1 MIQVRGLWK
10 TYGKGA
16 NQVDALRGV
25 DLDVANG
32 EFVAIVGPSGSGK
45 STLLNLLGTLDTPT
59 RGELTVAG
67 HRLDQMTEMERT
79 EFRRRDIGFAF
90 QFFNLL
96 PLLNARENIAL
107 PLLLAGKSRRE
118 ANQVVQGLLER
129 VSLLERA
136 NHKPD
141 ELSGGEMQRV
151 AVARALAANP
161 KVILADEPTGNLDT
175 VTGAKVLHL
184 LQEVMGEN
192 KRSLVMVTH
201 NPQAAQ
207 YADRVITLADGKVT
221 ENVQAP
227 RAATAD

>member
-1 MIQVRGLWK
+1 
-10 TYGKGA
+10 
-16 NQVDALRGV
+16 
-25 DLDVANG
+25 
-32 EFVAIVGPSGSGK
+32 
-45 STLLNLLGTLDTPT
+45 
-59 RGELTVAG
+59 
-67 HRLDQMTEMERT
+67 
-79 EFRRRDIGFAF
+79 
-90 QFFNLL
+90 
-96 PLLNARENIAL
+96 
-107 PLLLAGKSRRE
+107 
-118 ANQVVQGLLER
+118 
-129 VSLLERA
+129 
-136 NHKPD
+136 
-141 ELSGGEMQRV
+141 MQRV